1 MNLSKAVVIYVDFES
16 HYGKDY
22 TLSTM
27 PTQAYVM
34 DERFHD
40 HGACVAINGGPI
52 KWFTHE
58 LLPKVLPALH
68 AKYPNAIWV
77 AHNWLFDGT
86 ILSLRY
92 GVRPSLIVDTAS
104 MSRAIIGPWLRK
116 HDLDGLAQ
124 LLLNRGKGK
133 ELRLSYNI
141 KYLPAD
147 IETKIATYCALDV
160 DLMREALRIMAPH
173 FPACELSV
181 MTWVSQMMTQ
191 PTLHFDEQ
199 MLRDYHESVVS
210 RKTQLLFDLQIDRK
224 DLMSND
230 KFAVLLDRYAVD
242 PPTKWSKPSK
252 KFPGGRITWAF
263 AKTDKGL
270 KDLLEHENP
279 DVQAL
284 VAARMQV
291 KSTIEETRS
300 KTYMLLAAYNPI
312 CIPLAYS
319 GAIPTH
325 RLGGRDKLNFQNL
338 KRGGVLRKAIH
349 AGLDEAVC
357 VSDSSQIELRLTLL
371 LARHFDALEFLASGG
386 DLYSDLA
393 IKLYDDPT
401 ISKKNAEGNS
411 VISERRHVG
420 KEVTLGSGYG
430 MGAEKC
436 KNYLQEKGV
445 KVTAEF
451 AQQAIDLYRSTY
463 NGVPRLWRILDKA
476 FRALLSLGQP
486 LDLPLGGIT
495 LRLGFEPLFGAPG
508 VELPNG
514 LWIKYP
520 DLAMDEYDQWT
531 YQHGD
536 DRVAIWGGNFLEH
549 ICQALARIIVFEKS
563 VKIHRLYP
571 VALSVHDEVAVV
583 VKKNLAVEASRE
595 IHEIMIEPVPWMPM
609 LKLGAET
616 KYGYRYGEAK

>member
-1 MNLSKAVVIYVDFES
+1 MILKVA
-16 HYGKDY
+16 YGKDY

-40 HGACVAINGGPI
+40 HGACVAINDGPI

-92 GVRPSLIVDTAS
+92 GIRPILIVDTAS

-230 KFAVLLDRYAVD
+230 KFAVLLDRYGVD
-242 PPTKWSKPSK
+242 PPTKWTKPSK

-270 KDLLEHENP
+270 KDLLEHDSP

-300 KTYMLLAAYNPI
+300 KKYLGLAHLNPI
-312 CIPLAYS
+312 CMPFRYS

-325 RLGGRDKLNFQNL
+325 RLAGCLVASTKILCYNPARDSAP
-338 KRGGVLRKAIH
+338 VEKAIVDVLPDDLVWD
-349 AGLDEAVC
+349 GVEF
-357 VSDSSQIELRLTLL
+357 VS
-371 LARHFDALEFLASGG
+371 H
-386 DLYSDLA
+386 
-393 IKLYDDPT
+393 
-401 ISKKNAEGNS
+401 EGVAFRGMRE
-411 VISERRHVG
+411 VISYDGIEGTSDHKVFTEQGTVSLERA
-420 KEVTLGSGYG
+420 KET
-430 MGAEKC
+430 GA
-436 KNYLQEKGV
+436 
-445 KVTAEF
+445 
-451 AQQAIDLYRSTY
+451 
-463 NGVPRLWRILDKA
+463 RL
-476 FRALLSLGQP
+476 
-486 LDLPLGGIT
+486 
-495 LRLGFEPLFGAPG
+495 
-508 VELPNG
+508 
-514 LWIKYP
+514 
-520 DLAMDEYDQWT
+520 
-531 YQHGD
+531 
-536 DRVAIWGGNFLEH
+536 
-549 ICQALARIIVFEKS
+549 
-563 VKIHRLYP
+563 
-571 VALSVHDEVAVV
+571 
-583 VKKNLAVEASRE
+583 VEA
-595 IHEIMIEPVPWMPM
+595 
-609 LKLGAET
+609 T
-616 KYGYRYGEAK
+616 KPTDRSLNGN